1 MGTPPEPGL
10 IDALHKFL
18 GGAGTALVSAAVGRL
33 MWHAGEARAGRR
45 PAFGLFLVW
54 EVPMAIGMA
63 LIGDGAGEYLDL
75 TDSQTVALI
84 AVLSYLGPRGICAGV
99 ERWWVNRKAP

>member
-1 MGTPPEPGL
+1 MDPQPAHGL
-10 IDALHKFL
+10 IDALHKLL
-18 GGAGTALVSAAVGRL
+18 GGAGTALVAAVVGRL
-33 MWHAGEARAGRR
+33 MWHAVEVRSRRR

-84 AVLSYLGPRGICAGV
+84 AVLSYLGPRGICAAL
-99 ERWWVNRKAP
+99 ERWWVARKP